1 MSKLTK
7 VLSLLALTMVSLS
20 VSASTV
26 TWRNLRLSIVTEM
39 PEGYTVSYQ
48 FSKCMANDLFT
59 FSQVLIDDVIVNSA
73 TSDNIGPF
81 LLSGGWTGG
90 NHLMP
95 DNTTHS
101 AETTSIQ
108 VVVDGDTLN
117 ANANLNA
124 KKVVINVSNNI
135 YNPNNRAELFCIEK
149 IKYTVVGNSIQV
161 EAQHTFC
168 NLTPMVVSR
177 YYGMQS
183 MAIDE
188 TAILTPEGAYKTW
201 TPIGSV
207 DRFTKIS
214 APRFHQFIE
223 KMPTCYQA
231 SYMLPEG
238 LGTRYLVQ
246 DNDVVFIGNSYG
258 KSYHKL
264 MGNATVTNGQNITWK
279 GIYTW
284 FKTPI
289 IDKADG
295 TFSYKGYK
303 DGNEVIFNSS
313 PSNEDVIEENVSGIN
328 EMTEDKDECIIATAS
343 NGRINVS
350 EGVKYVK
357 CYSINGQFVAQGS
370 GSLSVP
376 PGFYIL
382 KDDNDRI
389 LKLCVN

>member
-1 MSKLTK
+1 MKS
-7 VLSLLALTMVSLS
+7 LSLLTLTMVSLS
-20 VSASTV
+20 ISASTV

-59 FSQVLIDDVIVNSA
+59 FSQVLMDDIIVNSA

-117 ANANLNA
+117 ANATLNA
-124 KKVVINVSNNI
+124 QKVVINVSNNI
-135 YNPNNRAELFCIEK
+135 YNPSKDAELFCIEK

-161 EAQHTFC
+161 EAQHLFC
-168 NLTPMVVSR
+168 NPSPMVVSR

-183 MAIDE
+183 MAIGE
-188 TAILTPEGAYKTW
+188 TAILTPEGGAYNTW
-201 TPIGSV
+201 TPIGSI

-214 APRFHQFIE
+214 APKFHQFIE

-238 LGTRYLVQ
+238 LGTHYLIQ

-264 MGNATVTNGQNITWK
+264 MGNATVTNGETTTWK

-289 IDKADG
+289 TDEVDG
-295 TFSYKGYK
+295 TFSYRGYK
-303 DGNEVIFNSS
+303 DGNEVVFSSS
-313 PSNEDVIEENVSGIN
+313 PPNEDVIEDVSEIN
-328 EMTEDKDECIIATAS
+328 EVTENKDKYIFATAS
-343 NGRINVS
+343 NGQINVS
-350 EGVKYVK
+350 KDVKYVK
-357 CYSINGQFVAQGS
+357 CYSINGQFVARGS
-370 GSLSVP
+370 GSLFVP
-376 PGFYIL
+376 AGLYIL
-382 KDDNDRI
+382 KDDNDHV
-389 LKLCVN
+389 LKLSVN

>member
-1 MSKLTK
+1 MKS
-7 VLSLLALTMVSLS
+7 LSLLALTMFSLS
-20 VSASTV
+20 VGASTV
-26 TWRNLRLSIVTEM
+26 TWQNLHLSIVTEM

-48 FSKCMANDLFT
+48 FSKCMANELFT
-59 FSQVLIDDVIVNSA
+59 FSQVLMDGIIVNSA

-95 DNTTHS
+95 DNITHS
-101 AETTSIQ
+101 AETTSVQ

-117 ANANLNA
+117 ANATLNA
-124 KKVVINVSNNI
+124 KKVVVNVSNNI
-135 YNPNNRAELFCIEK
+135 YNPSNGAELFCVEK

-161 EAQHTFC
+161 EAQHSFC
-168 NLTPMVVSR
+168 NPSPMIVSR

-183 MAIDE
+183 MAIGE
-188 TAILTPEGAYKTW
+188 TAILTPEGAYNTW
-201 TPIGSV
+201 TPIGNV

-214 APRFHQFIE
+214 APKFHQFVE

-238 LGTRYLVQ
+238 LGTHCLVQ

-264 MGNATVTNGQNITWK
+264 MGNATVTNGETTTWK

-289 IDKADG
+289 TNEADG

-303 DGNEVIFNSS
+303 DGNEVIFSS
-313 PSNEDVIEENVSGIN
+313 APSKEDVIEDVSEIN
-328 EMTEDKDECIIATAS
+328 EVTEDKDECIIATAS

-350 EGVKYVK
+350 EGVKNVK
-357 CYSINGQFVAQGS
+357 CYSVNGQFVAQGN
-370 GSLSVP
+370 GSLFVP
-376 PGFYIL
+376 AGFYIV
-382 KDDNDRI
+382 KDDNEHI
-389 LKLCVN
+389 LRLRVN